1 MVKVLQVLI
10 VVMAESNTDNQER
23 AHTQQDSA
31 INRAHAKLASGK
43 KELAELV
50 ESGVT
55 QPDDR
60 IIELRAENQQNQQV
74 VDEST

>member
-1 MVKVLQVLI
+1 
-10 VVMAESNTDNQER
+10 MAESNTDGQEFPR
-23 AHTQQDSA
+23 KQQDNA
-31 INRAHAKLASGK
+31 IDRAHAKLASGK

-74 VDEST
+74 VDEGP

>member
-1 MVKVLQVLI
+1 MRI
-10 VVMAESNTDNQER
+10 YMMAEPNNDNQEVTPAR
-23 AHTQQDSA
+23 QEDNAM
-31 INRAHAKLASGK
+31 NRAHSKLASGR

-60 IIELRAENQQNQQV
+60 IIELRAENQHNQQV
-74 VDEST
+74 VDENP

>member
-1 MVKVLQVLI
+1 
-10 VVMAESNTDNQER
+10 MAESNTDGQELPR
-23 AHTQQDSA
+23 KQQDSA
-31 INRAHAKLASGK
+31 IDRANAKLASGK

-74 VDEST
+74 VDEGP